1 MSGTSEPNFDRVARV
16 YRWAEYLAL
25 GPLLQ
30 RARTYFLPQL
40 GGTRHALV
48 LGDGDGRFLEQLLLR
63 NPNCEALAV
72 DTSASMLEHLRRR
85 CERSVPDAAARL
97 RVVQQS
103 ALTIEAAPGT
113 DLVVTHFILDCF
125 SQSEVDRLADRL
137 AARLAPG
144 TLWVVSDFAL
154 PRSRM
159 LRPLAAIYIRALYV
173 AFRLLTGL
181 KVSRLP
187 DTEGAMLRAGL
198 TRIERHNFLG
208 GLIYTEL
215 WRRG

>member
-1 MSGTSEPNFDRVARV
+1 MSGAREPNFDRVARM
-16 YRWAEYLAL
+16 YRWAEYISL

-40 GGTRHALV
+40 NQARCALV
-48 LGDGDGRFLEQLLLR
+48 LGDGDGRFLEQMLLR
-63 NPNCEALAV
+63 NPSCEALAI
-72 DTSASMLEHLRRR
+72 DTSASMLEHLCRR
-85 CERSVPDAAARL
+85 CERSVPNAAV
-97 RVVQQS
+97 RVRAVQQS
-103 ALTIEAAPGT
+103 ALTVESPPGT

-125 SQSEVDRLADRL
+125 SQSEVDGL
-137 AARLAPG
+137 AARIAGRLAPG

-154 PRSRM
+154 PRNRM
-159 LRPLAAIYIRALYV
+159 LRPFGAVYIQALYV

-187 DTEGAMLRAGL
+187 DTEAAMFRAGM
-198 TRIERHNFLG
+198 TRIARHSFLG

-215 WRRG
+215 WRRE

>member
-1 MSGTSEPNFDRVARV
+1 MSGAREPNFDRVARV
-16 YRWAEYLAL
+16 YRWAEYIAL

-30 RARTYFLPQL
+30 RARTYFLPRFGQAH
-40 GGTRHALV
+40 RALV

-63 NPNCEALAV
+63 NPDCKALAV

-85 CERSVPDAAARL
+85 CERSVPEAATRVG
-97 RVVQQS
+97 VVQQS
-103 ALTIEAAPGT
+103 ALAIEAPPGT

-125 SQSEVDRLADRL
+125 SQSEVDGL
-137 AARLAPG
+137 AARVAAQLAPG

-159 LRPLAAIYIRALYV
+159 LRPFAAIYIRALYV
-173 AFRLLTGL
+173 SFRLLTGL
-181 KVSRLP
+181 KVSQLP

-198 TRIERHNFLG
+198 TRIERHSFLG

-215 WRRG
+215 WRRE